1 MNFSLYLPVAG
12 VAANML
18 VLSGAGAAV
27 GFLAGMFGVGGGF
40 LLTPLLIFLG
50 IPPEVAIAAGANQ
63 ATATAVAGAVT
74 HFRRGNVDL
83 RMGSILVLAGLVGA
97 ALGVALVTA
106 LRRLGQFDLVV
117 SLSYVVLLGTVGTLM
132 LVESLQA
139 VLRARA
145 GVVRP
150 RRGPHH
156 TWVHGLP
163 LRMRFPH
170 SRLYIS
176 VVPPVLVGAFTGVL
190 TSVMGVGGGFV
201 LVPAIIYLL
210 NVRTNVAIGTSLFQ
224 IVFVSAFTT
233 LLQAISLH
241 SVDILLGV
249 VLIVSGVLGTQ
260 IGARAGANLKGEQL
274 RALMA
279 LLVLAV
285 SLRVAIDLVRKPAEL
300 YSLAPLQRGL

>member
-1 MNFSLYLPVAG
+1 M
-12 VAANML
+12 
-18 VLSGAGAAV
+18 
-27 GFLAGMFGVGGGF
+27 
-40 LLTPLLIFLG
+40 
-50 IPPEVAIAAGANQ
+50 
-63 ATATAVAGAVT
+63 
-74 HFRRGNVDL
+74 
-83 RMGSILVLAGLVGA
+83 
-97 ALGVALVTA
+97 
-106 LRRLGQFDLVV
+106 
-117 SLSYVVLLGTVGTLM
+117 
-132 LVESLQA
+132 
-139 VLRARA
+139 
-145 GVVRP
+145 
-150 RRGPHH
+150 
-156 TWVHGLP
+156 
-163 LRMRFPH
+163 
-170 SRLYIS
+170 
-176 VVPPVLVGAFTGVL
+176 LVGAFTGVL

-201 LVPAIIYLL
+201 LVPAMVYLL

-300 YSLAPLQRGL
+300 YSLTPLQRGL